1 MTVADPAGRVD
12 VLFTVAA
19 VCLAGCA
26 IIAALLLAAV
36 LMWVF
41 LAVCAGIRA
50 LLARRPVSDP
60 PTVPQHRVPAR
71 GQTPPTPPRPPAVS
85 R

>member
-1 MTVADPAGRVD
+1 MTVTDPAGRVD
-12 VLFTVAA
+12 ALFTVAA

-26 IIAALLLAAV
+26 IIAALLLTAV
-36 LMWVF
+36 LMWLF
-41 LAVCAGIRA
+41 LAVCAGIRT

-60 PTVPQHRVPAR
+60 PTVPQRRAPAR
-71 GQTPPTPPRPPAVS
+71 EQTPPAKTSTPAAS